1 MKLLQFKAHWCHP
14 CKQQTKEFEENPVD
28 TELVPIDVDE
38 DKEDLAT
45 KYNVRAVPT
54 MVLVGDNDE
63 VLNKWVGITKSST
76 INEFIT
82 KKELMAIMPLLSVIS
97 SVASE
102 IDYYSV
108 DYDVKDLG
116 HLADKLREAAATFR
130 KEAKI

>member
-1 MKLLQFKAHWCHP
+1 MKLLQFKASWCGP
-14 CKQQTKEFEENPVD
+14 CKIQTKEFEENPVD

-76 INEFIT
+76 INEFIKGLT
-82 KKELMAIMPLLSVIS
+82 QTEKS
-97 SVASE
+97 
-102 IDYYSV
+102 
-108 DYDVKDLG
+108 
-116 HLADKLREAAATFR
+116 
-130 KEAKI
+130 